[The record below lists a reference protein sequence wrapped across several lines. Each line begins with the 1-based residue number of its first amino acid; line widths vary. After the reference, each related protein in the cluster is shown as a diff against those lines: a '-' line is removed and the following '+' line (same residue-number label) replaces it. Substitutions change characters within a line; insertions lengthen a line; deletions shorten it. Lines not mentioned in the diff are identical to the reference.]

1 MTYDYLHIQ
10 VTRIIVNGIVN
21 EKGIPLNKEGYKPLE
36 SIIANYSKY
45 LLTLDYFLQKS
56 RIKYENMNKFRLE
69 NKTFD

>member
-36 SIIANYSKY
+36 SIIPNYSKY
-45 LLTLDYFLQKS
+45 LLALDYFLQKS